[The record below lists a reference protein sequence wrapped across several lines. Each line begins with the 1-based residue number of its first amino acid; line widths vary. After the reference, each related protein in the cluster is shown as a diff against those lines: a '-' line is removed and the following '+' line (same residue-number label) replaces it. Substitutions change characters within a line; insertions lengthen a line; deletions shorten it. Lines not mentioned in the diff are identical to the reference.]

1 MMTLQ
6 AKGPARKTD
15 MEDEIE
21 EPPGLAQISEQ
32 SGVARA
38 HAGMP
43 CPVLPGSHREEGLDR
58 CCSDLLSFS
67 RQLVSDSLRPHGLQH
82 TRLPCSL
89 RTRAQ
94 VVG

>member
-21 EPPGLAQISEQ
+21 EPHGLAQISEQ

-43 CPVLPGSHREEGLDR
+43 CPVLPGSHREEGLDW
-58 CCSDLLSFS
+58 CCSDLSFS
-67 RQLVSDSLRPHGLQH
+67 RQLVSDSLRPHGL
-82 TRLPCSL
+82 
-89 RTRAQ
+89 
-94 VVG
+94 